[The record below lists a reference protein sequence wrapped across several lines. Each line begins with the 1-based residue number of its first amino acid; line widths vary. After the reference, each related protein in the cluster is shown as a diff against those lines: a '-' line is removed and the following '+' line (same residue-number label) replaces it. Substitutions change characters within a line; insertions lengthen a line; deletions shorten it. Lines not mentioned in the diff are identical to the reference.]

1 MRCMMEENLIL
12 DKLVQFG
19 LTRQEANI
27 YLCLYQNGE
36 LTGYEVAKMT
46 GISRSN
52 VYGGLSDLTDK
63 GAAFLVQGSSNR
75 YVAASIEE
83 FCDHKVKDLQ
93 NARTYLCEHIPEVKK
108 SSTGYITVEGYSNIR
123 SKMSFMLE
131 HTGQRVYIAAKAEY
145 VNALEEELLSLV
157 KRQIKIVLITDG
169 ELNSTELKEHAILY
183 RSEGR
188 GNVVHLI
195 TDSEYAL
202 TGEINKS
209 KSDTC
214 LYTAQAN
221 FIKVFKEMLRNEMKL
236 IEINEEK
243 G

>member
-1 MRCMMEENLIL
+1 MEENLIL

-108 SSTGYITVEGYSNIR
+108 SSTGYITVEGYTNIR

-131 HTGQRVYIAAKAEY
+131 HTGQRVYIAVCECPGRRAFSSRKASDQDC
-145 VNALEEELLSLV
+145 VDH
-157 KRQIKIVLITDG
+157 RWR
-169 ELNSTELKEHAILY
+169 TEFHRAERTRHFI
-183 RSEGR
+183 
-188 GNVVHLI
+188 
-195 TDSEYAL
+195 
-202 TGEINKS
+202 S
-209 KSDTC
+209 K
-214 LYTAQAN
+214 
-221 FIKVFKEMLRNEMKL
+221 
-236 IEINEEK
+236 
-243 G
+243 

>member
-1 MRCMMEENLIL
+1 MDENLIL

-52 VYGGLSDLTDK
+52 VYSGLSDLTEK
-63 GAAFLVQGSSNR
+63 GAAFLVQGGVNR
-75 YVAASIEE
+75 YIAASIEE
-83 FCDHKVKDLQ
+83 FCDHKIKDLKS
-93 NARTYLCEHIPEVKK
+93 AGAYLCEHIPEAKK

-123 SKMSFMLE
+123 SKISFMLQ
-131 HTGQRVYIAAKAEY
+131 HTEKRVYLAAKAEY
-145 VNALEEELLSLV
+145 MNALAEELLPLARR
-157 KRQIKIVLITDG
+157 KIKIVLITDG
-169 ELNSTELKEHAILY
+169 EVGSQELKEHAILY
-183 RSEGR
+183 RSESR

-195 TDSEYAL
+195 TDSEFVL
-202 TGEINKS
+202 TGEINKN
-209 KSDTC
+209 KTDTC
-214 LYTAQAN
+214 LYTTQTN
-221 FIKVFKEMLRNEMKL
+221 FIEVFKEMLRNEMKL
-236 IEINEEK
+236 IEMNEEK

>member
-1 MRCMMEENLIL
+1 MMEENLIL
-12 DKLVQFG
+12 EKLVQFG

-52 VYGGLSDLTDK
+52 VYSGLSDLTDK
-63 GAAFLVQGSSNR
+63 GAAFLVQGSANR

-83 FCDHKVKDLQ
+83 FCDHKVRDLQ
-93 NARTYLCEHIPEVKK
+93 NAGTYLCEHIPEVRK
-108 SSTGYITVEGYSNIR
+108 SSTGYITIEGYSNIR
-123 SKMSFMLE
+123 SKMRFMLE
-131 HTGQRVYIAAKAEY
+131 HTEMRVYIAAKAEY
-145 VNALEEELLSLV
+145 VNALEEELLALT

-169 ELNSTELKEHAILY
+169 EMNSTELKEHAILY
-183 RSEGR
+183 RSESR

-221 FIKVFKEMLRNEMKL
+221 FIEVFKEMLRNEMKL

>member
-1 MRCMMEENLIL
+1 MEENLIL

-52 VYGGLSDLTDK
+52 VYSGLSDLTDK
-63 GAAFLVQGSSNR
+63 GAAFLVQGSANR

-83 FCDHKVKDLQ
+83 FCDHKVRDLQ
-93 NARTYLCEHIPEVKK
+93 NAGTYLCEHIPEVRK
-108 SSTGYITVEGYSNIR
+108 SSTGYITIEGYSNIR
-123 SKMSFMLE
+123 SKMRFMLE
-131 HTGQRVYIAAKAEY
+131 HTEMRVYIAAKAEY
-145 VNALEEELLSLV
+145 VNALEEELLALT

-183 RSEGR
+183 RESR

-221 FIKVFKEMLRNEMKL
+221 FIEVFKEMLRNEMKL

>member
-83 FCDHKVKDLQ
+83 FCED
-93 NARTYLCEHIPEVKK
+93 RK
-108 SSTGYITVEGYSNIR
+108 S
-123 SKMSFMLE
+123 
-131 HTGQRVYIAAKAEY
+131 
-145 VNALEEELLSLV
+145 
-157 KRQIKIVLITDG
+157 
-169 ELNSTELKEHAILY
+169 
-183 RSEGR
+183 
-188 GNVVHLI
+188 VV
-195 TDSEYAL
+195 
-202 TGEINKS
+202 
-209 KSDTC
+209 
-214 LYTAQAN
+214 
-221 FIKVFKEMLRNEMKL
+221 
-236 IEINEEK
+236 
-243 G
+243 

>member
-1 MRCMMEENLIL
+1 L
-12 DKLVQFG
+12 
-19 LTRQEANI
+19 
-27 YLCLYQNGE
+27 
-36 LTGYEVAKMT
+36 
-46 GISRSN
+46 
-52 VYGGLSDLTDK
+52 
-63 GAAFLVQGSSNR
+63 
-75 YVAASIEE
+75 
-83 FCDHKVKDLQ
+83 
-93 NARTYLCEHIPEVKK
+93 
-108 SSTGYITVEGYSNIR
+108 TGYITVEGYSNIR

-145 VNALEEELLSLV
+145 VNALEEELLALA

>member
-1 MRCMMEENLIL
+1 MEENLIL

-108 SSTGYITVEGYSNIR
+108 SSTGYITVEGYTNIR
-123 SKMSFMLE
+123 IDRLE
-131 HTGQRVYIAAKAEY
+131 LHAQLFIFVPAIDHRLLHTILPV
-145 VNALEEELLSLV
+145 LLL
-157 KRQIKIVLITDG
+157 QFPIEKI
-169 ELNSTELKEHAILY
+169 
-183 RSEGR
+183 
-188 GNVVHLI
+188 
-195 TDSEYAL
+195 
-202 TGEINKS
+202 TGSGDEPGFQVGHI
-209 KSDTC
+209 
-214 LYTAQAN
+214 
-221 FIKVFKEMLRNEMKL
+221 
-236 IEINEEK
+236 EK